1 MLVTCGL
8 VIDFSLLAAAS
19 PGVLAVSLL
28 GAGVGVL
35 GAQLRRTKAALAH
48 QKAEANFLSLH
59 DGLTGLPNRRKLEAE
74 LFDQAR
80 RGVDGDH
87 RLSAAVINLDRFKD
101 FNDTLGHHSGDDILR
116 KAADRLRQT
125 LPDDDF
131 IARLGSDEFA
141 ILRRCSALSDADGL
155 ALQIM
160 AAFAEPIEVSGHQ
173 FDLSASVGIAI
184 ASEARAIEDLV
195 READIAMRQ
204 AKARNR
210 GGIVRFAPAM
220 AEQIEHR
227 RAMESDLRQAIAK
240 GELVLHYQPV
250 IEAATGLMS
259 SVEALLRWSS
269 PKHGNVSPD
278 IFVPL
283 AEECGLMADIGRFV
297 IDQAVQDSKRWPGIS
312 TAINISVVQLRSA
325 SVLQDLLEPTRIHG
339 VSPANITLEITESIL
354 MTNDPRTLRTLD
366 ILKEHGFRLALDDFG
381 TGYASL
387 AYIRDF
393 PFDTLKIDRSYVAAI
408 DGNERGAEMIRA
420 IVGFGR
426 ILGREIIAE
435 GVETQAELEVM
446 QDVGVS
452 HLQGFLFARPMAA
465 AHLEALA
472 AASHRLEQ
480 LRPASS
486 RPALRSVS

>member
-1 MLVTCGL
+1 MDLN
-8 VIDFSLLAAAS
+8 LLSAAS
-19 PGVLAVSLL
+19 PAAFAISFLASGVGLL
-28 GAGVGVL
+28 GVR
-35 GAQLRRTKAALAH
+35 LRSTMQELRQQAEEARYLLAH
-48 QKAEANFLSLH
+48 DL
-59 DGLTGLPNRRKLEAE
+59 LTSLPNRQELEAQ
-74 LFDQAR
+74 LFAYAR
-80 RGVDGDH
+80 QGSISGG

-101 FNDTLGHHSGDDILR
+101 FNDTLGHRPADAIL
-116 KAADRLRQT
+116 KMVAQRLRER
-125 LPDDDF
+125 LPAGDF
-131 IARLGSDEFA
+131 VARLGGNEFA
-141 ILRRCSALSDADGL
+141 VLRRCGQLSETDSL
-155 ALQIM
+155 PLEIM
-160 AAFAEPIEVSGHQ
+160 AAFAEPFDVNGHS
-173 FDLSASVGIAI
+173 FDISASVGLAT
-184 ASEARAIEDLV
+184 ATRDRATEDLI
-195 READIAMRQ
+195 RDADIAMRE

-210 GGIVRFAPAM
+210 GGVVRFAPAM
-220 AEQIEHR
+220 AAQIENR
-227 RAMESDLRQAIAK
+227 RAMENDLRHAISK

-250 IEAATGLMS
+250 IEAESGLIS

-269 PKHGNVSPD
+269 PKHGNVSPE

-297 IDQAVQDSKRWPGIS
+297 IDQAMQDSKRWPNIS

-354 MTNDPRTLRTLD
+354 MTNDPRTLRTLE
-366 ILKEHGFRLALDDFG
+366 ILKEQGFRLALDDFG

-465 AHLEALA
+465 AHVEALVG
-472 AASHRLEQ
+472 ASHRMEQ
-480 LRPASS
+480 LRPTAA

>member
-1 MLVTCGL
+1 MLDV
-8 VIDFSLLAAAS
+8 DLLSAAS
-19 PGVLAVSLL
+19 PAAFAISFLA
-28 GAGVGVL
+28 AGVGLL
-35 GAQLRRTKAALAH
+35 GVRLRTTVQELRRQARDAR
-48 QKAEANFLSLH
+48 FLLSH
-59 DGLTGLPNRRKLEAE
+59 DLLTALPNRQQLEAE
-74 LFDQAR
+74 LFAYAR
-80 RGVDGDH
+80 RRVAPGH

-101 FNDTLGHHSGDDILR
+101 FNDTLGHRSADAIL
-116 KAADRLRQT
+116 KMVAQRLRGR
-125 LPDDDF
+125 LPTGDF
-131 IARLGSDEFA
+131 VARLGGNEFA
-141 ILRRCSALSDADGL
+141 ILRSCENLADTDSLSL
-155 ALQIM
+155 EIM
-160 AAFAEPIEVSGHQ
+160 AAFAEPFHVNGHD
-173 FDLSASVGIAI
+173 FDISASVGIAH
-184 ASEARAIEDLV
+184 ACDARATEDLI
-195 READIAMRQ
+195 RDADIAMRE
-204 AKARNR
+204 AKVRNR
-210 GGIVRFAPAM
+210 GGVVRFAPAM
-220 AEQIEHR
+220 AAQIENR
-227 RAMESDLRQAIAK
+227 RAMENDLRHAISK

-250 IEAATGLMS
+250 IEAETGLIS
-259 SVEALLRWSS
+259 SVEALLRWTS
-269 PKHGNVSPD
+269 PKHGHVSPEV
-278 IFVPL
+278 FVPL

-297 IDQAVQDSKRWPGIS
+297 IDQAVQNSKRWPGIS

-325 SVLQDLLEPTRIHG
+325 SVLQDLLEPTRIRG

-393 PFDTLKIDRSYVAAI
+393 PFDSLKIDRSYVAAI

-465 AHLEALA
+465 AHIDALVS
-472 AASHRLEQ
+472 ASHRMEQ
-480 LRPASS
+480 LRPAAA
-486 RPALRSVS
+486 RPVLRSVS